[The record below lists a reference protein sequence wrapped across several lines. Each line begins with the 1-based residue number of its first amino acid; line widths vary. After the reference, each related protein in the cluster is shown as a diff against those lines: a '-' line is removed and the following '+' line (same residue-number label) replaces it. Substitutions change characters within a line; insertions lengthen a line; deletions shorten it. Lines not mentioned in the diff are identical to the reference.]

1 MRLLVSVS
9 IHYLN
14 TKASMDRLEHFCQ
27 YDEKK
32 LEERASISESKKAG

>member
-14 TKASMDRLEHFCQ
+14 TKASIDRLEHFCQ
-27 YDEKK
+27 YDERKE
-32 LEERASISESKKAG
+32 LESYVGDDTTKTG